1 MNISELS
8 LKRPVLATV
17 MNLMLL
23 MFGIVGF
30 MELGVREYPAIDP
43 PVISVQTSYTGA
55 NAEVIESQITEPLEK
70 AVNGI
75 PGVRTISSTSSTGRS
90 RISVEFNLDVDLET
104 AANDVR
110 DKVSQAVR
118 SLPADID
125 AAPVVSKA
133 DANSEFIILVAIQS
147 NTKSLLEL
155 SDYAENVLQ
164 DKFQTIPQV
173 SSVNIHGQKRP
184 AMRIWLQ
191 PDKMKAFNVAYNDI
205 TAIMQKENVESP
217 TGKIDGTTTELTIK
231 TSGRFTTEDDFRNMI
246 LKNSPEGL
254 VTLGDVA
261 KVEIG
266 PERYEQ
272 SWKLNGLFGVGM
284 SVVPQPGA
292 NYIEIADEF
301 YKRLEEIKASEKG
314 DIQFT
319 TLIDSTKN
327 VRRSLTEVKETLL
340 IAILLVILIIFLFF
354 RDWLIALRP
363 LIDIPVSLI
372 ATFFVLYLMGYSI
385 NILSLLGIVLA
396 TGLVVDDGIV
406 VTENIF
412 RKFEKGLPIKQ
423 AALEGSKEIF
433 FAVISTSLTLAIVF
447 LPIFF
452 MQGFVG
458 SLFREFGIVVA
469 VAVLISSF
477 VSLTITPVLNVV
489 LNAKKRG
496 HSTFYKKTEPFY
508 EGLEQGYKTLI
519 TKFIHNRIYAWGIVA
534 ACALLI
540 VLLGL
545 FIQSELAPLE
555 DKSQIRLQISAP
567 EGFSYNYMITEG
579 EKLTNFLIDSI
590 PEREFSFLA
599 IPGFSST
606 GVNSGMGRIGLVSA
620 DLRDKTQTQ
629 IAKELQRKFA
639 QFNTIRVIPVEEQT
653 IAVGLGSKGS
663 MPVQFVIQNFDFEKL
678 KEGVTEVMEQAKAN
692 QTFQN
697 VDVNLKF
704 NKPEVAITIDRLKAR
719 ELGLTI
725 SDIAEVLQSAFS
737 GRRIAYFT
745 MEGKQYQVLSQ
756 VELANRQ
763 DPSDILALQ
772 VRNNQGEYIS
782 LSSVLQVITTANP
795 PTLYHHN
802 RMKSATISASLA
814 EGKTIGDGVTAMQTI
829 ANNVLDES
837 FQTSLSGPSR
847 DYAESSSNTM
857 FAFLLALLLVYLIL
871 AAQFESF
878 KDPLIIMI
886 SVPLAMA
893 GGLLSLWLFGQT
905 LNIFSQI
912 GMITLIGLVTKNG
925 ILIVEF
931 ANQKREQG
939 LAKFEAVIEASTLRL
954 RPILM
959 TSFATILGALPIALS
974 LGSAGTSRMSL
985 GIVIVGG
992 LLFSLILT
1000 LFVIPAIYTY
1010 ISGHVSKKESI
1021 V

>member
-30 MELGVREYPAIDP
+30 IELGVREYPAIDP

-272 SWKLNGLFGVGM
+272 SWKLNGLFGVGL

-412 RKFEKGLPIKQ
+412 RKFEKGLPIKR

-534 ACALLI
+534 ACAVLI
-540 VLLGL
+540 VLLGI

-555 DKSQIRLQISAP
+555 DKSQIRMQISAP
-567 EGFSYNYMITEG
+567 EGVSYNYMITEG

-692 QTFQN
+692 QIFQN

-847 DYAESSSNTM
+847 DYAESSSNTL

>member
-30 MELGVREYPAIDP
+30 IELGVREYPAIDP

-272 SWKLNGLFGVGM
+272 SWKLNGLFGVGL

-412 RKFEKGLPIKQ
+412 RKFEKGLPIKR

-534 ACALLI
+534 ACAVLI
-540 VLLGL
+540 VLLGI

-555 DKSQIRLQISAP
+555 DKSQIRMQISAP
-567 EGFSYNYMITEG
+567 EGVSYNYMITEG

-606 GVNSGMGRIGLVSA
+606 GVNSGMG
-620 DLRDKTQTQ
+620 
-629 IAKELQRKFA
+629 
-639 QFNTIRVIPVEEQT
+639 
-653 IAVGLGSKGS
+653 
-663 MPVQFVIQNFDFEKL
+663 
-678 KEGVTEVMEQAKAN
+678 
-692 QTFQN
+692 
-697 VDVNLKF
+697 
-704 NKPEVAITIDRLKAR
+704 
-719 ELGLTI
+719 
-725 SDIAEVLQSAFS
+725 
-737 GRRIAYFT
+737 
-745 MEGKQYQVLSQ
+745 
-756 VELANRQ
+756 
-763 DPSDILALQ
+763 
-772 VRNNQGEYIS
+772 
-782 LSSVLQVITTANP
+782 
-795 PTLYHHN
+795 
-802 RMKSATISASLA
+802 
-814 EGKTIGDGVTAMQTI
+814 
-829 ANNVLDES
+829 
-837 FQTSLSGPSR
+837 
-847 DYAESSSNTM
+847 
-857 FAFLLALLLVYLIL
+857 
-871 AAQFESF
+871 
-878 KDPLIIMI
+878 
-886 SVPLAMA
+886 
-893 GGLLSLWLFGQT
+893 
-905 LNIFSQI
+905 
-912 GMITLIGLVTKNG
+912 
-925 ILIVEF
+925 
-931 ANQKREQG
+931 
-939 LAKFEAVIEASTLRL
+939 
-954 RPILM
+954 
-959 TSFATILGALPIALS
+959 
-974 LGSAGTSRMSL
+974 
-985 GIVIVGG
+985 
-992 LLFSLILT
+992 
-1000 LFVIPAIYTY
+1000 
-1010 ISGHVSKKESI
+1010 
-1021 V
+1021 